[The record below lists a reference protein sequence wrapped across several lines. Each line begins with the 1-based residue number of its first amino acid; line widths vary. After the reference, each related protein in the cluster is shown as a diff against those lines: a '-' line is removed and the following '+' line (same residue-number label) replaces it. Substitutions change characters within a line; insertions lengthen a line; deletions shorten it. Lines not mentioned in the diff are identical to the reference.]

1 MRYLTLLFIT
11 CTPLAALTGWSLW
24 RATSGPAV
32 IDAAAEAD
40 NLDAAKKLA
49 NEAAARVE
57 AISPVVSEL
66 GRSDLLAARSD
77 ILSVEPQKTPLG
89 AVVEG
94 WRASVD
100 ARRLV
105 KKYADLNLA
114 PPPADAPPAARRNMA
129 ETRLAKLR
137 EFINGE
143 RSSFAEA
150 ADFFSLLNHRASELE
165 NEVLRFESQDR
176 VAEARGQ
183 AIDDLNRG
191 RYDACLKALDS
202 AVLAQVTDPE
212 LIEQLRTLR
221 KRAEY
226 RRAWSQLDARR
237 PAGAADRD
245 LYNALGDFLRTYAD
259 APTPAE
265 ADMQAKIEARHARL
279 ETELAVAS
287 LDEVTELDTLLV
299 QAARIVG
306 DQHIEEPIRQ
316 KARRQVVDWLERHGF
331 PRWKP
336 PDDLLGKKEAVTKS
350 GQRKIGIFLL
360 PPGAEQY
367 RFWTERSHRERARQ
381 GDEQISRDSFD
392 SPPAMPRYVAW
403 SDAYNGESDKLI
415 REGGGKTAWQQ
426 FADHCQSW
434 QKELEAYRQQ
444 WGIEQ
449 EPDRTCRDWTFLD
462 AAATAR
468 SVLRHWDEFEHV
480 LGREP

>member
-1 MRYLTLLFIT
+1 MRYLTLLLIT
-11 CTPLAALTGWSLW
+11 CTPLATLTGWSLW
-24 RATSGPAV
+24 RATSGPAE
-32 IDAAAEAD
+32 IDATADAD
-40 NLDAAKKLA
+40 NLDAATKLA
-49 NEAAARVE
+49 EETAAHVE
-57 AISPVVSEL
+57 TMSPVVAEL
-66 GRSDLLAARSD
+66 ARNDLLAARPD
-77 ILSVEPQKTPLG
+77 ILSVEPGKTPLG
-89 AVVEG
+89 AVVRG
-94 WRASVD
+94 WRTSVD

-114 PPPADAPPAARRNMA
+114 SPSADAPPAARRRMA

-143 RSSFAEA
+143 RSNFAEA
-150 ADFFSLLNHRASELE
+150 ADFFSLLNHRAGELE
-165 NEVLRFESQDR
+165 NDVLQFESQDR
-176 VAEARGQ
+176 VAEARAR

-226 RRAWSQLDARR
+226 LRAWSQLDARR
-237 PAGAADRD
+237 PASAADRD
-245 LYNALGDFLRTYAD
+245 LFNALGEFLRTYAD

-265 ADMQAKIEARHARL
+265 TDMQAKIEARHNRL

-287 LDEVTELDTLLV
+287 LDEVSELDTLLV
-299 QAARIVG
+299 QAARIIG
-306 DQHIEEPIRQ
+306 DQHVEDAIRQ
-316 KARRQVVDWLERHGF
+316 KARRQVVEWLERQGF
-331 PRWKP
+331 PRLKP

-350 GQRKIGIFLL
+350 GQRKIGVFFL
-360 PPGAEQY
+360 PSGAEQY
-367 RFWTERSHRERARQ
+367 RFWTEPSHRERARQ

-403 SDAYNGESDKLI
+403 ADAYNGETDRLI
-415 REGGGKTAWQQ
+415 REGGGKAQWQQ
-426 FADHCQSW
+426 LAGHCQSW
-434 QKELEAYRQQ
+434 QKELVAYRQQ
-444 WGIEQ
+444 WGVEQ
-449 EPDRTCRDWTFLD
+449 EPDRACRDWTFLD

-468 SVLRHWDEFEHV
+468 SVLRHWDEFEQV